1 MKCPKCG
8 YLGFEDLDRCRNC
21 GYDFSLTADPPLQD
35 LPIRRGNPTPQPLE
49 DLSLVDAAAA
59 PVPPRTTDVPPEMD
73 RVFGAPETADAGAP
87 LARPRGARGDLPLF
101 RRSLPDDEPLITRPS
116 PPRAPLAVRRST
128 PEVPRVRAEAPR
140 LAPLDFAPE
149 PDADPAVAVEPPQ
162 TNDGAAVADAVDA
175 GIAARV
181 FAVAIDLVILAAIDA
196 AVVYFTMQICG
207 LTFADVGILPKG
219 PLIGFL
225 LVQNGGY
232 LVTFTAGGQTLGK
245 MAAGIRVVSTGSAG
259 TLDLGRAFLRTA
271 LWVLL
276 AVPAGLGFI
285 SAIVSRDHRGLHD
298 RFAGTRVVRASA

>member
-1 MKCPKCG
+1 
-8 YLGFEDLDRCRNC
+8 
-21 GYDFSLTADPPLQD
+21 
-35 LPIRRGNPTPQPLE
+35 
-49 DLSLVDAAAA
+49 
-59 PVPPRTTDVPPEMD
+59 
-73 RVFGAPETADAGAP
+73 
-87 LARPRGARGDLPLF
+87 LPLF

-149 PDADPAVAVEPPQ
+149 PDADPAFTVEPPQ

-181 FAVAIDLVILAAIDA
+181 CAVAIDLVILAAIDA

-245 MAAGIRVVSTGSAG
+245 MAAGIRVVSTESAG

-276 AVPAGLGFI
+276 AIPAGLGFI
-285 SAIVSRDHRGLHD
+285 PAIVSRDHRGLHD